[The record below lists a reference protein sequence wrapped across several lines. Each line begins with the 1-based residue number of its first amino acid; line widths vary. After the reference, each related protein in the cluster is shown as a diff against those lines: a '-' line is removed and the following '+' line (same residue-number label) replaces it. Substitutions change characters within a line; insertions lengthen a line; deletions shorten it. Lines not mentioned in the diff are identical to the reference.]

1 MKKDELQK
9 LKEKNQEELLKDLQ
23 TTKDNLWQLKLDLA
37 AGKVKNVREIRKLKK
52 VIAVIHTKLK
62 EQTINQ

>member
-9 LKEKNQEELLKDLQ
+9 LKEKNQEELLKELQ
-23 TTKDNLWQLKLDLA
+23 TNKDNLWQLKLDLT

-52 VIAVIHTKLK
+52 VIAIIHTKLK